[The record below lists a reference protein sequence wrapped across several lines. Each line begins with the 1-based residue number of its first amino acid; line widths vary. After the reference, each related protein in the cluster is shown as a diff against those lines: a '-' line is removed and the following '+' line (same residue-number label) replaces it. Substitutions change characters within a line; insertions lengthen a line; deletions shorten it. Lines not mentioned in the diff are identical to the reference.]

1 MQALVGLRDR
11 RVPRVQAAAVRLEL
25 LRARDL
31 DAIWAMDAPSLAK
44 AQGARLWVYRCSPC
58 QAPLLRRAFVFLTW
72 LQLHDMPQIAGVS
85 DLLTTNVR

>member
-1 MQALVGLRDR
+1 M
-11 RVPRVQAAAVRLEL
+11 PRVQAAAVRLEL

-58 QAPLLRRAFVFLTW
+58 QAPLSLLRRAFVFLTW